1 MKYTRN
7 QRMTYDRTQLREA
20 AFRLGDRKFDQ
31 VKDRLGVSR
40 ATAHRLWTG
49 RGEPKATTA
58 AAVQRE
64 YGVTA
69 AQLIERTAA

>member
-1 MKYTRN
+1 MKY
-7 QRMTYDRTQLREA
+7 DRSQLREA
-20 AFRLGDRKFDQ
+20 ARQRGDKRFDQ
-31 VKDRLGVSR
+31 VRTRLGVSR

-58 AAVQRE
+58 AAVERE

-69 AQLIERTAA
+69 QQLIERVAT